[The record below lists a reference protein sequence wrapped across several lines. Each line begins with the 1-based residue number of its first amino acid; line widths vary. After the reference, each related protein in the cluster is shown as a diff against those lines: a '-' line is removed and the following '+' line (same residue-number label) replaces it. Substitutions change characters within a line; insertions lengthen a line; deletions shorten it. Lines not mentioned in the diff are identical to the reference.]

1 MCIILIMSTKQ
12 IITKQIINL
21 MRCIKELP
29 SDIQYIIYK
38 YDDTYRNYYNNAL
51 KSMLKKSTRWRTNFK
66 LLPYESNG
74 YIYRNYNAGYTE
86 TYDIIKKRCDTLN
99 DHEII
104 LRKRYNAKY
113 WTYSYYY
120 PIYEFKPI
128 LDIKYEHENTHA
140 IPLIHNTTHPRP
152 AE

>member
-1 MCIILIMSTKQ
+1 MNSNQSTILSNIR
-12 IITKQIINL
+12 L
-21 MRCIKELP
+21 LP
-29 SDIQYIIYK
+29 SDIQRLIYE
-38 YDDTYRNYYNNAL
+38 YDDTYRYYFTNVL
-51 KSMLKKSTRWRTNFK
+51 KSMIKKARGGALISSCFHTNPK
-66 LLPYESNG
+66 NYV
-74 YIYRNYNAGYTE
+74 YRNYNAGYTE

-128 LDIKYEHENTHA
+128 PDMKYEHENTNSF
-140 IPLIHNTTHPRP
+140 PPDL
-152 AE
+152 